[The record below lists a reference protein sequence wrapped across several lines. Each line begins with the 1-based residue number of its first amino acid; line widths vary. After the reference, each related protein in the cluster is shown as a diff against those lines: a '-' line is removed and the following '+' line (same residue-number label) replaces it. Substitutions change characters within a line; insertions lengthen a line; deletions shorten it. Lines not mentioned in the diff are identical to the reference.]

1 MMIELTGNSKFFR
14 VGNSFGL
21 RLTKKDK
28 EILNATPGD
37 EFEKIISPDGQ
48 SVTFRKK
55 QTVSPQTQKMIAE
68 LFNENQELMKRL
80 KEEWSI

>member
-55 QTVSPQTQKMIAE
+55 QTVSLQTQKMIAE

-80 KEEWSI
+80 KEE

>member
-28 EILNATPGD
+28 EILSATPGD
-37 EFEKIISPDGQ
+37 EFEKIISPDRQ

-55 QTVSPQTQKMIAE
+55 QTVSPQTQKMIVE

-80 KEEWSI
+80 KEE